1 MVFANL
7 ASIFRVI
14 ASNPQAVEMPD
25 IPAGNAEKGKKIFV
39 QRCAQCH
46 TTEKGGS
53 NKVGPNLF
61 GVFGRKTGQTP
72 GFDYTAANK
81 NKGK

>member
-1 MVFANL
+1 
-7 ASIFRVI
+7 
-14 ASNPQAVEMPD
+14 MPE

-46 TTEKGGS
+46 TIDKGGK

-61 GVFGRKTGQTP
+61 GVFGRKTGQVA

-81 NKGK
+81 NKGNYIILNFIYLHF